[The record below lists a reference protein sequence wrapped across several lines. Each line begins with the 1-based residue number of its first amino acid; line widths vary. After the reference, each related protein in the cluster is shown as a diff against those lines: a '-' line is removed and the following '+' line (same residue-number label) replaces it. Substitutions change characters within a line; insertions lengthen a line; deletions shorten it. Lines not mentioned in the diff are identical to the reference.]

1 VTVTTTISH
10 DEGLR
15 TFMLGVFNRMGAATA
30 ASGITAWLWASM
42 MGSLAGTWLGIF
54 FVLLPLAFVLVLSF
68 GINRLSMPMANLIF
82 WSFAVCMGI
91 SLSTVFL
98 TYTGASIAGTF
109 LITAATFLSASLI
122 GYTTRRDL
130 TNMGTLLMV
139 GLIGIIIAML
149 VNMWLASSALMFAI
163 SVIGV
168 VVFVGLTMWDTQ
180 RLKHD
185 YLSNGD
191 VMGFDNPEKSAL
203 IGALGLYLNFV
214 NLFQLLLNFAGEKES

>member
-1 VTVTTTISH
+1 
-10 DEGLR
+10 
-15 TFMLGVFNRMGAATA
+15 MLGVFNRMGAATA
-30 ASGITAWLWASM
+30 VSGVTAWLWASM

-68 GINRLSMPMANLIF
+68 GINRLSMPVANLIF

-109 LITAATFLSASLI
+109 LITAATFFSASLI
-122 GYTTRRDL
+122 GYTTSRDL
-130 TNMGTLLMV
+130 TNMGTLMMV

-180 RLKHD
+180 RLKND

-191 VMGFDNPEKSAL
+191 VMGFDSAEKSAL
-203 IGALGLYLNFV
+203 MGALGLYLNFV
-214 NLFQLLLNFAGEKES
+214 NLFHILLNFTGEKES